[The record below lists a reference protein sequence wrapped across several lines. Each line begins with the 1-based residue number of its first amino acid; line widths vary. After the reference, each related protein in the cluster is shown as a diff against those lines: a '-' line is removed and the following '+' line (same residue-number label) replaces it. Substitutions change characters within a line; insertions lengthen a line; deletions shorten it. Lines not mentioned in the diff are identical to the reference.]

1 MATTSIWH
9 VKGDLKRVVDY
20 VANADKTAN
29 PDFGGTGPDGDRAL
43 DTVTAYAADPSKTE
57 QRLFVTGVNCDP
69 KSACADMNAVKR
81 GFSNEGGIVAWHG
94 YQSFK
99 PGETTPEVAH
109 EIGVELARRMWGDR
123 FQVVVATHLD
133 RGHLHNHMVL
143 NSVSFVDGSRWY
155 RKAEQYRQLRET
167 SDALCREY
175 RLSVIDNPKPGK
187 SKHHAEWQAERDHK
201 PTWRSVIRDDIDE
214 CIARARNERQF
225 FENLTALGYEY
236 KVGKDISVR
245 PPGKERFFRLERNF
259 GDGYSIEGIRAQIRA
274 YSHRH
279 QILPMPKRR
288 SSGFKPPKKLPA
300 FARGSIVA
308 LHRHYLYLLG
318 YYQLCG
324 EGGSNARIHWLLRE
338 EIRKLDDFIDDT
350 RLLGREDIHSL
361 AQLNGFRSRCEGEM
375 VTLTD
380 ERKELKA
387 EIRAAADGSNRYTTK
402 DNPEYQ
408 QINQRLKRLRKEVA
422 QCTRI
427 EERQRTLGQR
437 IDRIELDEQLRL
449 QPGNDRKEEQKDG
462 RDRAGH
468 RPDDA
473 HHAHGR

>member
-1 MATTSIWH
+1 MAATSIWH

-20 VANADKTAN
+20 AANADKTAN
-29 PDFGGTGPDGDRAL
+29 PGFEGSGPDGERAL
-43 DTVTAYAADPSKTE
+43 DAVAAYAADPSKTE

-69 KSACADMNAVKR
+69 KSACNDMNAVKR

-99 PGETTPEVAH
+99 PGETTPALAH

-133 RGHLHNHMVL
+133 RGHLHNHMLL

-175 RLSVIDNPKPGK
+175 SLSVIDNPRPGK
-187 SKHHAEWQAERDHK
+187 SKHHAEWRAEQERK
-201 PTWRSVIRDDIDE
+201 PTWRSVIRGDIDE
-214 CIARARNERQF
+214 CIVRARNERQF
-225 FENLTALGYEY
+225 FENLKALGYEY

-259 GDGYSIEGIRAQIRA
+259 GEGYSIEGIRAQIRA

-279 QILPMPKRR
+279 QILPVPKHRSTGFRPPRR
-288 SSGFKPPKKLPA
+288 LPSW
-300 FARGSIVA
+300 ARGSIVA

-318 YYQLCG
+318 YYQLRG
-324 EGGSNARIHWLLRE
+324 ESGSNARMHWLLRE
-338 EIRKLDDFIDDT
+338 EIRKLDDFIDDA

-361 AQLNGFRSRCEGEM
+361 AQLYELRSKREGEM
-375 VTLTD
+375 AALTD
-380 ERKELKA
+380 GRKELKA
-387 EIRAAADGSNRYTTK
+387 EIRSAAGIGNSYTTK
-402 DNPEYQ
+402 DNAGYQ

-422 QCTRI
+422 QCGRI

-437 IDRIELDEQLRL
+437 VDRIEQDERL
-449 QPGNDRKEEQKDG
+449 QLQPTTNREEAMRNG